1 MIKRARAKLDGLLTE
16 YSPRFGLDLNYFV
29 KGGFWLGLDQG
40 FNLFKYFILS
50 ILFAN
55 FLTKE
60 VYGQYSF
67 VMGIVAIASIFTLPN
82 LIPAVV
88 QSISKGKDGIYLK
101 AVHKSMLFSLLGSLF
116 MLGASIFC
124 QFTGREYGSLIF
136 LFLVFL
142 FPFYYSSSYFTSV
155 LIGKEKFKKMAVL
168 NVIFS
173 VVSLVLIGL
182 VVYVKQELFWII
194 LATVVVKILVHGYYS
209 FVFVRDE
216 LRNDKFDEKSLE
228 FGMKTNLSQVLLT
241 FSGYLETL
249 LIPFFL
255 GFESLAIYAIIT
267 LIPNQV
273 KISFNSLSPLFLP
286 KLSKKESS
294 RKELMGHTLKII
306 LIAVVCIIGY
316 VLVSPFV
323 FKWFYF
329 PYYNY
334 VWLSMLF
341 SLSLIILPYNFLV
354 ANIQAKLD
362 VKKINRLNFFNA
374 VFLSVCVLIGL
385 QFGLFGLVISRIV
398 YRSLILI
405 STIKFNYSIN

>member
-1 MIKRARAKLDGLLTE
+1 MIKRAKQKFDNLLAE
-16 YSPRFGLDLNYFV
+16 YSPKVGLDLDYFV

-55 FLTKE
+55 FLSKE

-67 VMGIVAIASIFTLPN
+67 VMSIIAIASVFTLPN

-88 QSISKGKDGIYLK
+88 QSISKGKDGIYFVAIK
-101 AVHKSMLFSLLGSLF
+101 KSMLFSLFGSLF
-116 MLGASIFC
+116 MFGASIFC
-124 QFTGREYGSLIF
+124 IFTGRDYGSLIF

-173 VVSLVLIGL
+173 IVSLVLIGL

-194 LATVVVKILVHGYYS
+194 LATVVVKILIHGSYTFFYMQK
-209 FVFVRDE
+209 E
-216 LRNDKFDEKSLE
+216 IKNEEFDEKSLE
-228 FGMKTNLSQVLLT
+228 FGKKTNISQSLLT
-241 FSGYLETL
+241 ISSYFENL
-249 LIPFFL
+249 LIPLFL
-255 GFESLAIYAIIT
+255 GFESLAIYTLIT
-267 LIPNQV
+267 LIPNQI

-286 KLSKKESS
+286 RLSKKVSS
-294 RKELMGHTLKII
+294 KKDLLSHILKII
-306 LIAVVCIIGY
+306 LIALVGIILY
-316 VLVSPFV
+316 SLIAPFI

-329 PYYNY
+329 PYYEY

-362 VKKINRLNFFNA
+362 VQKINKLNVFNA
-374 VFLSVCVLIGL
+374 VFLSVCILIGL
-385 QFGLFGLVISRIV
+385 QFGLVGLVISRIV

-405 STIKFNYSIN
+405 STIKFSYSMN

>member
-1 MIKRARAKLDGLLTE
+1 MIKRARAKFDSLLTE

-55 FLTKE
+55 FLSKE

-67 VMGIVAIASIFTLPN
+67 VMSVIAIGAIFTLPN

-88 QSISKGKDGIYLK
+88 QSISRGKDGIYFK
-101 AVHKSMLFSLLGSLF
+101 AIKKSMLFSLFGSLF
-116 MLGASIFC
+116 MFGASIFC
-124 QFTGREYGSLIF
+124 IFTGRDYGSLIF

-155 LIGKEKFKKMAVL
+155 LIGKEKFKKLAIL

-173 VVSLVLIGL
+173 FISLILIGF
-182 VVYVKQELFWII
+182 VVWFKKDLFWII
-194 LATVVVKILVHGYYS
+194 LITVLIKILIHGHYTFF
-209 FVFVRDE
+209 FVKKE
-216 LRNDKFDEKSLE
+216 LNNDFFDNQSLE
-228 FGMKTNLSQVLLT
+228 FGQKTN
-241 FSGYLETL
+241 FSHILMTIASYLENL

-273 KISFNSLSPLFLP
+273 KTSFNSLGPLFLP

-306 LIAVVCIIGY
+306 LIAIVCIIGY

-329 PYYNY
+329 PYYDY

-398 YRSLILI
+398 YRTAMMGVALVKNL
-405 STIKFNYSIN
+405 